1 MFNLKKNQ
9 ILLLN
14 YIKIYKRNY
23 SLSKNNYELSFEKE
37 EVSLVNKKKKNIYK
51 KSIFYEE
58 LSDKNNIENNI
69 NILKII
75 KNSKI
80 ENFSIYDS
88 TLILNYLIKNKKNKE
103 FSNELKNINKVKL
116 SSTLYKDAIS
126 KVLKNI
132 LEYNP
137 KHIYFFFN
145 KFSDLRDLN
154 SIEIIFLHIFNNHL
168 LYFSLYYLTEIT
180 YNIAILNCNFKK
192 AGPILN
198 EFLDYIVLTTIKENK
213 NIKNFEKKITN
224 IITTKGI
231 NDKKAIYIKSFKN
244 RIRIKGNNDV
254 SNNIIIHD
262 SKREEMHNQ
271 EKTKSNKK
279 KSKFSIDSLSNVML
293 YKLIYSLAKIN
304 HNKDLIKEL
313 FVLLIPY
320 IRYIIQNK
328 NYVYSKDRNDIL
340 VKIIWSFS
348 FLHIRDINLFVDFS
362 LCIQIIIHELSLKY
376 LKILRNIYEN
386 LLIFDELLLD
396 KLEDRINQIE
406 KDSPPS
412 HSQPRKKQFKK
423 KKKRIEIT
431 DEIKFKLK
439 K

>member
-1 MFNLKKNQ
+1 MFNLKKNH

-14 YIKIYKRNY
+14 YIKIYKKHY
-23 SLSKNNYELSFEKE
+23 FSSKNNYESSFEKR

-126 KVLKNI
+126 KILKNI
-132 LEYNP
+132 LTYDP
-137 KHIYFFFN
+137 KHLYFFFS
-145 KFSDLRDLN
+145 KFSELRDLN
-154 SIEIIFLHIFNNHL
+154 SLEIIFLHIYNNHL
-168 LYFSLYYLTEIT
+168 SYFSLYYLTEIS

-192 AGPILN
+192 NEKILSEFLNYIILN
-198 EFLDYIVLTTIKENK
+198 TIKENK

-224 IITTKGI
+224 RITTKSI
-231 NDKKAIYIKSFKN
+231 NDKKAIYIKSFRKN
-244 RIRIKGNNDV
+244 KTQIKCNNDI
-254 SNNIIIHD
+254 SNNITNNLKSEGIHNHEI
-262 SKREEMHNQ
+262 SKSR
-271 EKTKSNKK
+271 KKSN
-279 KSKFSIDSLSNVML
+279 FSIDLLSNVML

-313 FVLLIPY
+313 YILLVPY
-320 IRYIIQNK
+320 IRYLIQNK
-328 NYVYSKDRNDIL
+328 NYIYSKERNDIL
-340 VKIIWSFS
+340 VKIIWSFA

-362 LCIQIIIHELSLKY
+362 LCIQIILHELSLEH
-376 LKILRNIYEN
+376 LKIIKNIYEN

-396 KLEDRINQIE
+396 RLDDRINQIE
-406 KDSPPS
+406 KDSPKNF
-412 HSQPRKKQFKK
+412 SQPRKRQFKK